1 MSLFF
6 KSPLDKRN
14 KSWCILVGWT
24 RRVITITKFNT
35 LQNSTNF
42 LPYSI
47 FGEYINYTY
56 VVPERDIRLMYLIIH
71 MQLLDS
77 GTNILSPILL
87 YFDYIPGMNSI
98 DDMGSVC
105 RVWQESSVFS
115 RIIWKVQINIW
126 FRIILDFMAIF
137 KSIIVGLIFLNDIDP
152 TVKLGCCNTFSRVC
166 TTTNKG

>member
-1 MSLFF
+1 MFF

-14 KSWCILVGWT
+14 KSWCILVWRT
-24 RRVITITKFNT
+24 RRVVTITKFNT

-56 VVPERDIRLMYLIIH
+56 VVPETDIKIMYLIIYMPLH
-71 MQLLDS
+71 IIS
-77 GTNILSPILL
+77 LSPIFL
-87 YFDYIPGMNSI
+87 YFDNLPCMNSI
-98 DDMGSVC
+98 NDMGSIC

-115 RIIWKVQINIW
+115 WIIWKIEINIW

-152 TVKLGCCNTFSRVC
+152 TVKLGCCNTFSRAC
-166 TTTNKG
+166 TATNKW